1 MMPLSKDGIERL
13 TLGEYALGG
22 VPKCQG
28 TPIRNFVS
36 STCSPAYAG

>member
-13 TLGEYALGG
+13 ALGEYALGG
-22 VPKCQG
+22 VPKRQG

-36 STCSPAYAG
+36 STCSPA